1 MDGSVVR
8 QVDLLRG
15 PNDDVA
21 VVRVVLLEEAQET
34 ENLFFM
40 NMEVLIRGR
49 IPGIWLS
56 NKKDIQVFREAR

>member
-1 MDGSVVR
+1 MDGHVIR

-21 VVRVVLLEEAQET
+21 IVRVVLSEEAQET

>member
-34 ENLFFM
+34 ENLFFT
-40 NMEVLIRGR
+40 NTEVLIGGW

-56 NKKDIQVFREAR
+56 NKKDIQVFREAG

>member
-1 MDGSVVR
+1 MDGHVIR

-21 VVRVVLLEEAQET
+21 IVRVVLSEEAQET

-40 NMEVLIRGR
+40 NMEVLIRGQ